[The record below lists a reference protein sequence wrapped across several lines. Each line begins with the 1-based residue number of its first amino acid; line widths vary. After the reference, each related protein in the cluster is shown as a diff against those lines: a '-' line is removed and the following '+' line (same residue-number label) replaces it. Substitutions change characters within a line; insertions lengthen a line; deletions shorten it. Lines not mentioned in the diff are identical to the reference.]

1 MKPKKKMKAAALSSV
16 MGTSVVLPMISPVIN
31 AEERNALHGMHD
43 GFVPAEPSNNWVKN
57 VKVDIK
63 NFKNTEEAKKINS
76 VIRINK
82 GGENDRRQP
91 HKYKFVGLDHREDAA
106 KIKVYEG
113 VPQLYNQNFSDTD
126 LANNS
131 KVATWTTKTALLPKE
146 YKEQYEG
153 KDYDGNN
160 FPVKFADLDKTIY
173 NHFRATYKGTNFNI
187 PTEVIQNNRDFGI
200 EFKYPDGAEVLTYE
214 QDVNNPEIKIPTY
227 KKIDMYVTLTGF
239 VFRTTGNTMEKGKY
253 IDIPVNPDRPED
265 WKYGDAKEPHREGA
279 KRNYDI
285 MISSSWNPMSGFK
298 PSNVEAMKVKVQF
311 KDGDKIINSG
321 YLRQHGVTD
330 PQAIF
335 TFGSLNFNGHTGES
349 VAFLNPDNQNTTA
362 YLSSDTHLMQR
373 GYDPSRKKTTHSTYF
388 KYDTWEKDFGSDD
401 GHWGT
406 KARHADEYYRK
417 ACFVPAIEI
426 GKEANNFDDFLES
439 SDYHKNAVTFVTPL
453 QDEYQFLLGTH
464 SYAGIGDLYKSV
476 WTDKQYTRMP
486 WEGTNGWQFISSA
499 PLFEPALSDGI
510 DNEDKTKNHP
520 DPYSPIKRVSDDNEL
535 NVVKNRIGPSESGEI
550 EYKIQQRVGSIGG
563 DTPTFYKSFMMQ
575 DSLPE
580 GLEFLNARILGP
592 DGRDFEGAGEVK
604 FDENSKTVSWNP
616 NQDVLGRI
624 VERDGVR
631 YPKTGLMKMEGE
643 TYTMVIRARVKQG
656 YKKIIRNTATTYING
671 VAKGSNSVETNPNRT
686 PELNILKTVT
696 TPSGTNKTETNPKD
710 NSDSVRDT
718 ILGEANTYSLYA
730 DIPEDINT
738 YNEFKITDDLDRQ
751 LTLIPGSVNAELVG
765 KQGDSKKYT
774 SLEQS
779 IKGQKVEVG
788 ATDFNAMKGYSKLKV
803 TFKAKL
809 NEDTQPD
816 TQIPN
821 SAKLIYSNTNG
832 EHGEKD
838 SNVVHVFSE
847 RAEDPTVVKDVMGH
861 PDEYF
866 AEKAGRPFEYHIES
880 KLPKN
885 IAKYTQLMITDEL
898 DKRIKLVD
906 KEGKPDIKVETVSN
920 TGETK
925 VYKGFQIE
933 HNKNTNKLD
942 VVFSDF
948 GALHNQA
955 KLKVT
960 INATVDSSVK
970 TDERIPNKASIS
982 YTSPNATMKT
992 RETKNPVYVWINP
1005 SDEPAISKT
1014 VDDKLAGEKKIG
1026 NEYEYEIPVSLPS
1039 NIETY
1044 KYIQVTDRLPAEMD
1058 YISNSAKT
1066 VIDGEEVNWIN
1077 PQYNGENRTV
1087 SYRLESP
1094 TKLKD
1099 KKKVTLKFKVKLNTK
1114 ARYLQRVPNIAEV
1127 AFKNATMEEEK
1138 TKSSKPAVVKPVL
1151 DKQNIEFKKTIET
1164 DKQEFTVK
1172 KNVPFTYN
1180 LTVKLP
1186 DSIASYKQFK
1196 ITDKLDR
1203 HLDYVDFVSVVADG
1217 IDVISN
1223 KDLPNP
1229 AKDLVYDKNKPLK
1242 LDRDTNLLTFEV
1254 PADKIKNLDGVKELK
1269 IRFRA
1274 KANVDDEVINN
1285 IGNIL
1290 VTDDQGITDQISSN
1304 AAIVKVGKKPSST
1317 NEDKFILKKTV
1328 NGKENISIKDESDN
1342 TFTYNLH
1349 IAPNKV
1355 SSEARDLNT
1364 YTEFMIK
1371 DELDNRLAF
1380 ENDGAVKVFTNNKPL
1395 NDSDYEVSTKNNV
1408 LKVKIKNTENI
1419 KEDIDVKFTARLEK
1433 KLKKGENVDNKFNI
1447 VGKTPNGR
1455 DNNGDSTGTRIDEQ
1469 DSNVSTITNNPSD
1482 NDAKATDFILNKLVN
1497 GKTEATVRKGES
1509 FTYELNTKLP
1519 KNINKYRSLAIKDT
1533 LDDKLS
1539 FTDKKI
1545 KVESN
1550 GRELANNKY
1559 SVDISGKNLKV
1570 SIKDVSDVQDNL
1582 VVKFDAQLNRKL
1594 AKGEKV
1600 PNIYSVDAVSPTGAE
1615 VKPDVSSPVN
1625 ITEDDNK
1632 AALFDLNK
1640 TVNDKT
1646 EVSAKKD
1653 DVVTYKLNTKLP
1665 ADIKSYKSLIVKD
1678 ELDNRLAFA
1687 DGKNVS
1693 VVSKGRELPKSSY
1706 KTNING
1712 QKLEVTITN
1721 ANDLEDEVIVSFK
1734 AKINSELSKDE
1745 KIPNIYNVEATDE
1758 SGKVTPSSSSNEVVV
1773 SNPTGPEENGETPVF
1788 NLHKTVNNKEEA
1800 QVKQGDV
1807 VTYKLNTSLPKDIKT
1822 YKSLSVKDELDNRL
1836 SFANSK
1842 EISVVS
1848 KGKELPKSSYKAVV
1862 DGQKLEVKINNTNE
1876 LEGELE
1882 VKFDAK
1888 LEKSIADNDKVPNI
1902 FEIEAIDGKGK
1913 ATPTS
1918 SSNEVALRNPN
1929 GKPEGVKDA
1938 NDKKDKPVNANVGNN
1953 NNGGG
1958 LNGTQRNPNGT
1969 PINGGANNGGGE
1981 AQPLKGEMVK
1991 TGVEATRSVAG
2002 IIAATA
2008 SGVMAGAYALVR
2020 RKNRK

>member
-31 AEERNALHGMHD
+31 AESS
-43 GFVPAEPSNNWVKN
+43 SNFIKN
-57 VKVDIK
+57 VKVDINK
-63 NFKNTEEAKKINS
+63 FKDTDEAKRINS

-91 HKYKFVGLDHREDAA
+91 HKYKFVGLEDKNDAA

-126 LANNS
+126 LANNP

-153 KDYDGNN
+153 KDYDGNA
-160 FPVKFADLDKTIY
+160 FPVKYADLDKTIY

-200 EFKYPDGAEVLTYE
+200 EFMYPNGAEVLVFE

-227 KKIDMYVTLTGF
+227 KKVDMYITLTGF
-239 VFRTTGNTMEKGKY
+239 VFRPGRNNKEGDNY
-253 IDIPVNPDRPED
+253 IDIPVNPAQPED
-265 WKYGDAKEPHREGA
+265 WRVGDAKEPHREGS
-279 KRNYDI
+279 KSNYDI

-298 PSNVEAMKVKVQF
+298 PSNVEAMKVKIKF
-311 KDGDKIINSG
+311 KDGDKTINSG
-321 YLRQHGVTD
+321 YLKQHGVTN

-335 TFGSLNFNGHTGES
+335 TFGSLNFYGYTGES
-349 VAFLNPDNQNTTA
+349 VAFLNPDKQNTTA
-362 YLSSDTHLMQR
+362 YLSNDTHIMQR
-373 GYDPSRKKTTHSTYF
+373 TYDPSNKKKTHSTYF
-388 KYDTWEKDFGSDD
+388 KYDIWEKDFGSDD
-401 GHWGT
+401 GRWGT
-406 KARHADEYYRK
+406 RARHSDEYYRK

-426 GKEANNFDDFLES
+426 GKEANKFDDFLES

-464 SYAGIGDLYKSV
+464 SYAGVGDLYENVWNGKSA
-476 WTDKQYTRMP
+476 TRMP
-486 WEGTNGWQFISSA
+486 WDGTNGWQFISSA
-499 PLFEPALSDGI
+499 PLFEPANSSELNSD
-510 DNEDKTKNHP
+510 NP
-520 DPYSPIKRVSDDNEL
+520 DIFKPIKRVSDDNEL
-535 NVVKNRIGPSESGEI
+535 NVVKNRIGPTESGEI

-563 DTPTFYKSFMMQ
+563 DTPSFYKTFMMQ
-575 DSLPE
+575 DSLPD

-616 NQDVLGRI
+616 NTDVLGRI

-643 TYTMVIRARVKQG
+643 TYTMVIRARVKPG

-671 VAKGSNSVETNPNRT
+671 KAKGSNSVETNPNRT
-686 PELNILKTVT
+686 PELNIVKTVT
-696 TPSGTNKTETNPKD
+696 TPSGTNKNETNPND

-718 ILGEANTYSLYA
+718 ILGEANTYSVYA
-730 DIPEDINT
+730 DIPEDIDT
-738 YNEFKITDDLDRQ
+738 YDEFKITDDLDRQ
-751 LTLIPGSVNAELVG
+751 LTFVPGSINAELVG
-765 KQGDSKKYT
+765 EQGDSKKYT
-774 SLEQS
+774 NIEQS
-779 IKGQKVEVG
+779 IKGQKIEVG
-788 ATDFNAMKGYSKLKV
+788 AKDFNSMKGYSKFKV

-816 TQIPN
+816 KQIPN
-821 SAKLIYSNTNG
+821 DAKLIYSNRNG

-847 RAEDPTVVKDVMGH
+847 RAEDPTIVKDVMGH

-866 AEKAGRPFEYHIES
+866 AEKAGKPFEYHIES

-885 IAKYTQLMITDEL
+885 IAKYTQLMISDEL
-898 DKRIKLVD
+898 DNRIKLVD
-906 KEGKPDIKVETVSN
+906 KEGKPDIKVETISN

-925 VYKGFQIE
+925 EYKGFQVE
-933 HNKNTNKLD
+933 HNKNTNKLN
-942 VVFSDF
+942 VVLSDF
-948 GALHNQA
+948 GALHNQT

-970 TDERIPNKASIS
+970 TDERIPNTATIS
-982 YTSPNATMKT
+982 YTSPNTTMKT
-992 RETKNPVYVWINP
+992 RETKKPVYVWINP
-1005 SDEPAISKT
+1005 SDEPAILKT
-1014 VDDKLAGEKKIG
+1014 INDRLAGEKKIG

-1044 KYIQVTDRLPAEMD
+1044 KYLQVKDVLPDEMD
-1058 YISNSAKT
+1058 YVSNSART
-1066 VIDGEEVNWIN
+1066 FVDGEEVNWIN
-1077 PQYNGENRTV
+1077 PQFNGENHTL

-1094 TKLKD
+1094 TKLKN

-1127 AFKNATMEEEK
+1127 SFKNATMDEEK
-1138 TKSSKPAVVKPVL
+1138 TKPSKPAVVKPIL
-1151 DKQNIEFKKTIET
+1151 DDQKIEFKKTIET

-1172 KNVPFTYN
+1172 KNVPFVYN

-1186 DSIASYKQFK
+1186 DSIADYKQFK

-1254 PADKIKNLDGVKELK
+1254 PANKIKNLEGVKELK

-1304 AAIVKVGKKPSST
+1304 AATIKVKPKKPST

-1328 NGKENISIKDESDN
+1328 NGKDNISIKDEGDN
-1342 TFTYNLH
+1342 RYTYTLH
-1349 IAPNKV
+1349 VEPNKN
-1355 SSEARDLNT
+1355 SSESRDLNT

-1380 ENDGAVKVFTNNKPL
+1380 ENDGSVKVFTNNKVL
-1395 NDSDYEVSTKNNV
+1395 KDSDYEVSTKNKV

-1419 KEDIDVKFTARLEK
+1419 KEDLEVKFEARLEK
-1433 KLKKGENVDNKFNI
+1433 KLKKGETVDNKFNI
-1447 VGKTPNGR
+1447 VAKTPEST
-1455 DNNGDSTGTRIDEQ
+1455 DNNGDTTGTREDEQ
-1469 DSNVSTITNNPSD
+1469 DSNIATITDNTSD
-1482 NDAKATDFILNKLVN
+1482 NDAKPTDFILNKLVD
-1497 GKTEATVRKGES
+1497 GKTETTARVGET

-1519 KNINKYRSLAIKDT
+1519 KNINKYKSLSIKDT

-1545 KVESN
+1545 RVESN

-1559 SVDISGKNLKV
+1559 TVDISGKNLKV
-1570 SIKDVSDVQDNL
+1570 AIKDVADVQDNII
-1582 VVKFDAQLNRKL
+1582 VKFDAKLNRKL

-1600 PNIYSVDAVSPTGAE
+1600 PNVYAVDAVSPTGTE
-1615 VKPDVSSPVN
+1615 IKPEISSPVN
-1625 ITEDDNK
+1625 IIEEDNK
-1632 AALFDLNK
+1632 ADLFDLSK

-1646 EVSAKKD
+1646 EISAKKD

-1678 ELDNRLAFA
+1678 ELDNRISFA

-1693 VVSKGRELPKSSY
+1693 VISKGKELPKSSY
-1706 KTNING
+1706 KANING
-1712 QKLEVTITN
+1712 QKLKVVITN
-1721 ANDLEDEVIVSFK
+1721 ANDLEDEVIVAFK

-1758 SGKVTPSSSSNEVVV
+1758 SGKVTPSSSSNEVIV
-1773 SNPTGPEENGETPVF
+1773 SNPTGPESNDETPVF
-1788 NLHKTVNNKEEA
+1788 NLHKTVNNKEET
-1800 QVKQGDV
+1800 QVKKGDV
-1807 VTYKLNTSLPKDIKT
+1807 VTYKLNTTLPKDIKN

-1836 SFANSK
+1836 AFTNSK

-1848 KGKELPKSSYKAVV
+1848 KGKELPKSSYKAVI
-1862 DGQKLEVKINNTNE
+1862 DGQKLEVKINNTKD
-1876 LEGELE
+1876 LENELE

-1913 ATPTS
+1913 ATPAS
-1918 SSNEVALRNPN
+1918 SSNEVALRNPSD
-1929 GKPEGVKDA
+1929 KPEGVKDVDD
-1938 NDKKDKPVNANVGNN
+1938 NKKTPVNANVDN
-1953 NNGGG
+1953 NNGNGNG

-1969 PINGGANNGGGE
+1969 PLNGINNNGGGE

-1991 TGVEATRSVAG
+1991 TGVEATRSIAG
-2002 IIAATA
+2002 IIAATV
-2008 SGVMAGAYALVR
+2008 SGVMTGAYAFIR